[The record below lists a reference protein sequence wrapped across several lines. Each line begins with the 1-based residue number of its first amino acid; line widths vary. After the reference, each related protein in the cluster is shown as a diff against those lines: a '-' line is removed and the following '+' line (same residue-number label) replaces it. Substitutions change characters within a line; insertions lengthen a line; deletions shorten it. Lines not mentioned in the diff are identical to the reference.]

1 MTQGQTAVPQ
11 LHRKRFPC
19 CTEKMMGKNLPHM
32 TENSQN
38 PEALGLRATEE
49 TNTFPLIITNFQQSG
64 DVFVISWNQ
73 MKTEQ
78 RESLQRILGDL
89 KKRIR
94 TSHKLR
100 DFHQL
105 KHGSDAWVTEVGTQV
120 TTSVPGNAA
129 GGTCKGF
136 NIEQRS
142 TFVALC

>member
-1 MTQGQTAVPQ
+1 M
-11 LHRKRFPC
+11 LHR
-19 CTEKMMGKNLPHM
+19 EDDGEELPHM
-32 TENSQN
+32 TENSSA
-38 PEALGLRATEE
+38 EAKRLWATGE

-73 MKTEQ
+73 TKTEQ

-105 KHGSDAWVTEVGTQV
+105 KHGSDARATEAGTQV
-120 TTSVPGNAA
+120 TTSAPGNAA
-129 GGTCKGF
+129 GGTWKGF